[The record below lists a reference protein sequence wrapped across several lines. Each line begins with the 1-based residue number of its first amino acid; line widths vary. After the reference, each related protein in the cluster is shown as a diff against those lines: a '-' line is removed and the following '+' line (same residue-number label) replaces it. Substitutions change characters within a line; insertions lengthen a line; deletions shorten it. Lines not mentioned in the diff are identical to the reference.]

1 VSDDVRRI
9 TTEAQRERFYLAR
22 KQGGQCV
29 ACSRAL
35 GADETVY
42 VERFEA
48 GPLTGRG
55 TSATAPVG
63 TECAS
68 RGFLDET
75 KGQQSE
81 RCAGCGRGVYYRR
94 PSARRRQ
101 ALCSRVCGAKVQAA
115 KRLKAEG

>member
-9 TTEAQRERFYLAR
+9 TTEEQRERFYLAR

-48 GPLTGRG
+48 GPLAGRLVY
-55 TSATAPVG
+55 ATAPVG
-63 TECAS
+63 AECVS
-68 RGFLDET
+68 PWFLDEME
-75 KGQQSE
+75 GQEPE

-94 PSARRRQ
+94 PSARRHQ